1 MFIKNLDNI
10 CKLLK
15 QNNIEMKGFD
25 HALQLL
31 KFKQFDK
38 FKKTKIFKKYFGR
51 ELMYISCIKK

>member
-1 MFIKNLDNI
+1 
-10 CKLLK
+10 
-15 QNNIEMKGFD
+15 MKGFD